1 MSGSID
7 ISASHVTNFDFPK
20 SDACP
25 LPAAEFQAPAAAEK
39 IEYEP
44 FPIKKAI
51 EDLDDFKVQV
61 RASTLRR
68 ARSKLQGIKSP
79 GFPWQEPALGVCTLA
94 FGGFLG
100 ALPAKLSA
108 CDSLAVFFYIVLPS
122 IGTGCLVAY
131 LFLRHSVHH
140 DPVNSAGEALAEL
153 PDPDKAR

>member
-1 MSGSID
+1 
-7 ISASHVTNFDFPK
+7 VTSSELPK
-20 SDACP
+20 SEAGP
-25 LPAAEFQAPAAAEK
+25 IPVAEFQAPAVAGN
-39 IEYEP
+39 IEYES
-44 FPIKKAI
+44 FPIKKPI

-68 ARSKLQGIKSP
+68 VRSKLQGVKAP
-79 GFPWQEPALGVCTLA
+79 GFPWQELALGMCTLA
-94 FGGFLG
+94 FGGSLG

-108 CDSLAVFFYIVLPS
+108 CDSLAIFFYTVLPC

-140 DPVNSAGEALAEL
+140 NPVNSAGEALAEL